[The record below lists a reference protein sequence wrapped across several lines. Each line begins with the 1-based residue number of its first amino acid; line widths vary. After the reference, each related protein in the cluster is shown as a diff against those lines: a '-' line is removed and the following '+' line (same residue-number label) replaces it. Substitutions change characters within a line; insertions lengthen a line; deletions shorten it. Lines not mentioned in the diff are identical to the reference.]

1 MQIDQIFKWKLRKS
15 KKTFVRMEKFFITM
29 TELKSMI
36 GNINVYYVVK
46 RKKKPEKII
55 AQANTKD
62 DKH

>member
-1 MQIDQIFKWKLRKS
+1 
-15 KKTFVRMEKFFITM
+15 MEKFFITM

-46 RKKKPEKII
+46 RKKKPEKTI

>member
-1 MQIDQIFKWKLRKS
+1 
-15 KKTFVRMEKFFITM
+15 MEKSFITM

-55 AQANTKD
+55 A
-62 DKH
+62 